1 MPSQP
6 APPKKRPRRD
16 DALSS
21 LQRPLSELCCV
32 NPACADQGRYGLY
45 NIVLRRGKGTGRW
58 RMLRCRT
65 CRREFS
71 ERKGTALWHSRMP
84 PDKAIDIAQHLAEG
98 CGIRKTGRLVGASK
112 DGVTNLALRLG
123 LHARAL
129 HHARVRDV
137 KVNEAQFDEK
147 WAFVGKKQKHCD
159 PADPA
164 DAARGDQWDHTA
176 IDVESRFV
184 VSLEVGKRD
193 RETIQATV
201 KDFAERTGGA
211 PPR

>member
-1 MPSQP
+1 MPSRP
-6 APPKKRPRRD
+6 APPKRRPRRD

-21 LQRPLSELCCV
+21 LQRPLSERCCV
-32 NPACADQGRYGLY
+32 QPDCADQGRYDLG

-84 PDKAIDIAQHLAEG
+84 PEKAIDIAQHLAEG
-98 CGIRKTGRLVGASK
+98 CGIRKTARLVGASK

-129 HHARVRDV
+129 HNARVRNV
-137 KVNEAQFDEK
+137 KVNEAQLDEK

-159 PADPA
+159 PVDPA
-164 DAARGDQWDHTA
+164 DAERGDQWDHTA
-176 IDVESRFV
+176 IDIESRFV

-193 RETIQATV
+193 RETVQATV
-201 KDFAERTGGA
+201 KDFAERTCGA

>member
-1 MPSQP
+1 MPSRP
-6 APPKKRPRRD
+6 APPKKGPCHD
-16 DALSS
+16 DALLS

-32 NPACADQGRYGLY
+32 NPDCADQGRCGLG
-45 NIVLRRGKGTGRW
+45 NVVLRRGKGTGRW

-65 CRREFS
+65 CRQEFS
-71 ERKGTALWHSRMP
+71 ERKGTALWHSRMAP
-84 PDKAIDIAQHLAEG
+84 HKAIDIAQHIAEG
-98 CGIRKTGRLVGASK
+98 CGIRKTARLVGASK

-129 HHARVRDV
+129 HDARVRDV
-137 KVNEAQFDEK
+137 KVKEAQFDEK

-193 RETIQATV
+193 RETLQATV
-201 KDFAERTGGA
+201 EDFAERTGGP